1 MAVRRK
7 TLSAIC
13 AVRRRKSMMLHT
25 NAAVI
30 IACRNAKRV
39 LKQRRSARARRAN
52 LRNYQRV
59 VVVTVNAQQ
68 HGDINNMRTN
78 IKTDGVEVTKQMK
91 ERLDWIC
98 SKLEKMADAK
108 DPDALHCEI
117 VVSQVAGVTDEPEFQ
132 AEIRFFDSSGEV
144 HTAKATAGNPLVA
157 LDIAHDEIERKYFQ
171 EQRGKHEKQ
180 KVRDLN
186 SRRAELA
193 KKVAEEP
200 PRRKAGRRF
209 GDEE

>member
-1 MAVRRK
+1 
-7 TLSAIC
+7 
-13 AVRRRKSMMLHT
+13 
-25 NAAVI
+25 
-30 IACRNAKRV
+30 
-39 LKQRRSARARRAN
+39 
-52 LRNYQRV
+52 
-59 VVVTVNAQQ
+59 
-68 HGDINNMRTN
+68 MRTD
-78 IKTDGVEVTKQMK
+78 IKTYGIEVTRQMR

-108 DPDALHCEI
+108 DPDALHCDI
-117 VVSQVAGVTDEPEFQ
+117 VVSQVTGGTDENGFQ
-132 AEIRFFDSSGEV
+132 ADIRFFDSSGEI
-144 HTAKATAGNPLVA
+144 HATKATAGNPLVA

-171 EQRGKHEKQ
+171 EQRVKHEKQ
-180 KVRDLN
+180 KIKEIN

>member
-1 MAVRRK
+1 MTR
-7 TLSAIC
+7 
-13 AVRRRKSMMLHT
+13 T

-30 IACRNAKRV
+30 TACRNAPHVR
-39 LKQRRSARARRAN
+39 KQRRSARARRGGSE
-52 LRNYQRV
+52 NYHSV
-59 VVVTVNAQQ
+59 IIVAVNAQQ
-68 HGDINNMRTN
+68 HNDINDMRTD
-78 IKTDGVEVTKQMK
+78 IKTDGIEVTEQMR

-108 DPDALHCEI
+108 DPEALHCDI
-117 VVSQVAGVTDEPEFQ
+117 VVSQVAGSTAGTEFQ

-144 HTAKATAGNPLVA
+144 HAAKTTAGNPLVA

-171 EQRGKHEKQ
+171 GQRGKHEKQ
-180 KVRDLN
+180 KVKDLN

-200 PRRKAGRRF
+200 PRRKAGRGF